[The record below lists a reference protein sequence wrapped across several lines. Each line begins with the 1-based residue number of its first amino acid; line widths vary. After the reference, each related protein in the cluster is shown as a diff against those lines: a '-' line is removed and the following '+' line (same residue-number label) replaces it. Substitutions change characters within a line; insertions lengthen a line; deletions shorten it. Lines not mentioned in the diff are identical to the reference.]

1 MTAEEL
7 AALRHR
13 LMNAVVV
20 ASMPDVTSL
29 TPIEDE
35 PGVFTLDFANGKE
48 VFVTL
53 TPA

>member
-1 MTAEEL
+1 MTGEEL

-20 ASMPDVTSL
+20 AAMPDVASL
-29 TPIEDE
+29 APIEDE
-35 PGVFTLDFANGKE
+35 PGTFALEFTDGKE

>member
-1 MTAEEL
+1 MTDEEL

-20 ASMPDVTSL
+20 ASMPDVTSI
-29 TPIEDE
+29 TPIQDE
-35 PGVFTLDFANGKE
+35 PGAFALDFTDGKE